1 MKSLKSL
8 ISWVEIPVLDM
19 ARATAF
25 YEAILETKLQIAPM
39 GELTMAF
46 FMVQDGGIGGA
57 LCKHEG
63 YYKPSENGIVIYLT
77 AQPDIKTVLERIK
90 LANGKVIMEEK
101 LISPTSGSMAM
112 FLDTEGNRIALYDN
126 SKLT

>member
-8 ISWVEIPVLDM
+8 ISWVEIPVIDM

-77 AQPDIKTVLERIK
+77 AQPDIK

-126 SKLT
+126 SKLA